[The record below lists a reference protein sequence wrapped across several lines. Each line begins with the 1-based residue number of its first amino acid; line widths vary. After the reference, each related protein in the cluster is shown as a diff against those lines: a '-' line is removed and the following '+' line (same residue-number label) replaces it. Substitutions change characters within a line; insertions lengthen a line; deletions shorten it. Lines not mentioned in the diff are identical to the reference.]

1 MKVSRSACHNL
12 RSQDLT
18 KLLEHVASRLVMH
31 DAEEWVVAPLT
42 KYVVLLTT
50 QRIFVVKR

>member
-1 MKVSRSACHNL
+1 MKVSHSACHNL

-18 KLLEHVASRLVMH
+18 KLLEHVASGRAMH
-31 DAEEWVVAPLT
+31 DAEEWGVAPPT

-50 QRIFVVKR
+50 RRIFVVER